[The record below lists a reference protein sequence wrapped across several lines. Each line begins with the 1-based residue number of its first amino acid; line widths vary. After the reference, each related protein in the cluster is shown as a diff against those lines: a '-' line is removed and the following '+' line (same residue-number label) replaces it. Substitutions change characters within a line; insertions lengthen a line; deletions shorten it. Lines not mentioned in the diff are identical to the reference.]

1 MERRFLVVLVKYSN
15 FSDLSDRHTN
25 RNLFSKYDE
34 GTRGAGSFL
43 QKYREYISSP
53 SKPTSLIQ
61 CFFDQKEE
69 DV

>member
-1 MERRFLVVLVKYSN
+1 MFW
-15 FSDLSDRHTN
+15 LSIQIFQTSLIATQIGICFQNMMR
-25 RNLFSKYDE
+25 

>member
-1 MERRFLVVLVKYSN
+1 MMR
-15 FSDLSDRHTN
+15 
-25 RNLFSKYDE
+25 

-61 CFFDQKEE
+61 WFFDQKEE